1 MKKLIIMFLSV
12 FLLTGCT
19 AVRINTDKIDTIINV
34 VLSKDN
40 TLYNTIGKGYKY
52 YKPRGV
58 TYIDTNEFNE
68 KLYSNGN
75 YYYLYV
81 DINSYYYKKEFEY
94 KENNE
99 SFYSK
104 YIDINDKYGYLEINE
119 YKGKYLI
126 EFMYNYAKIEAVVNK
141 ENINEVVLNA
151 SYILSTILK
160 TPSSFLTFKL
170 TSSTTR
176 STFETVLIN
185 LTTKIIKT
193 TTSIINNP
201 YNITGNI
208 SFNASIYSPS
218 FFSYISSIK
227 LNKLELLYFS
237 STLISFSNSS

>member
-1 MKKLIIMFLSV
+1 MKKLIIMLLSV
-12 FLLTGCT
+12 VLLTGCT

-94 KENNE
+94 KENKE

-104 YIDINDKYGYLEINE
+104 YIDINNKYGYLEINE

-151 SYILSTILK
+151 SYILSTIKYNSNVIKIMLNEDYFTNK
-160 TPSSFLTFKL
+160 EERYDIFTPKVEKPSNVI
-170 TSSTTR
+170 
-176 STFETVLIN
+176 TFE
-185 LTTKIIKT
+185 K
-193 TTSIINNP
+193 
-201 YNITGNI
+201 
-208 SFNASIYSPS
+208 
-218 FFSYISSIK
+218 
-227 LNKLELLYFS
+227 E
-237 STLISFSNSS
+237 

>member
-151 SYILSTILK
+151 SYILSTIKYNSNVIKIMLNEDYFINK
-160 TPSSFLTFKL
+160 EERYDIFTPKIEKPSNVI
-170 TSSTTR
+170 
-176 STFETVLIN
+176 TFE
-185 LTTKIIKT
+185 K
-193 TTSIINNP
+193 
-201 YNITGNI
+201 
-208 SFNASIYSPS
+208 
-218 FFSYISSIK
+218 
-227 LNKLELLYFS
+227 E
-237 STLISFSNSS
+237 

>member
-94 KENNE
+94 KENDE

-151 SYILSTILK
+151 SYILSTIKYNSNVIKIMLNEDYFTNK
-160 TPSSFLTFKL
+160 EERYDIFTPKIEKPSNVI
-170 TSSTTR
+170 
-176 STFETVLIN
+176 TFE
-185 LTTKIIKT
+185 K
-193 TTSIINNP
+193 
-201 YNITGNI
+201 
-208 SFNASIYSPS
+208 
-218 FFSYISSIK
+218 
-227 LNKLELLYFS
+227 E
-237 STLISFSNSS
+237 